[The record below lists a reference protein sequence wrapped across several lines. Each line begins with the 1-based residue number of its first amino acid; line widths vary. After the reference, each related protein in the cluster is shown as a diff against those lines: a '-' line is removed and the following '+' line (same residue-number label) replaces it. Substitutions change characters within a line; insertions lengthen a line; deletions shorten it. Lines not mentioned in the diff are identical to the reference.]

1 VDQCEINTCE
11 CHFEILMY
19 SCFAGD
25 LDLPFCLWTF
35 RFDDVLTLL
44 SHLFNGSKQNKW
56 TPSTK
61 PPTIWTQNFS
71 KKGNINIEASRTVN
85 PSPGYIMHLKHQ
97 YLRAVTLTS
106 IEYGRR
112 HRSMASH
119 FNKNPQSNWSKSDK
133 KRAPVSLQQ
142 GTNS

>member
-1 VDQCEINTCE
+1 MWAKCPWDKNPQSNWSKSDKKMAPVSLQQGTNSWLINISYPVRNIT
-11 CHFEILMY
+11 IV

-71 KKGNINIEASRTVN
+71 KKGNKQNKPQEIVTRTSHAGSWLGTGKTIE
-85 PSPGYIMHLKHQ
+85 
-97 YLRAVTLTS
+97 
-106 IEYGRR
+106 IERIW
-112 HRSMASH
+112 
-119 FNKNPQSNWSKSDK
+119 KNAMN
-133 KRAPVSLQQ
+133 
-142 GTNS
+142 T